1 MTRIN
6 WKEEFTTIL
15 AIEAMSARDRNVV
28 EDIKKGY
35 DRRGSSYLSSGRKSY
50 LAGIKERSLRQETAR
65 EERQTLGETVM
76 AQRLASLSKFIV
88 DKSSW
93 ASGVIESFAK
103 QEANGRVLTVRQI
116 ILLEKVE
123 LEHNAS
129 TAAEE
134 ISWTENFTN
143 NKDAVQS
150 NWSLAMYYYKA
161 NAPYFQGHVRNWF
174 RNEDGK
180 SAPTPKGWGA
190 EVSSE
195 KIPNLREYK
204 KVIDNKFVQKVLTA
218 WNAEPAFANGTYV
231 ALRSNAPVGK
241 CRINFKT
248 SGVVIK
254 SNSSTPTSSA
264 RGSKLYQVLPFG
276 AAVLVEVEERY
287 LKTAKIK

>member
-1 MTRIN
+1 MARIN
-6 WKEEFTTIL
+6 WKEEFATIL
-15 AIEAMSARDRNVV
+15 DIEAMSARDRNVV

-35 DRRGSSYLSSGRKSY
+35 DRQGSSYLSPGRKSY

-65 EERQTLGETVM
+65 EERQSLGETVM

-93 ASGVIESFAK
+93 AAGVIESFTK
-103 QEANGRVLTVRQI
+103 QEANGRVLTARQI
-116 ILLEKVE
+116 ILLEKIE
-123 LEHNAS
+123 SEHSAS

-134 ISWTENFTN
+134 ITWTEDFIS
-143 NKDAVQS
+143 NKGAVQS
-150 NWSLAMYYYKA
+150 NWSLAMCYYKA

-174 RNEDGK
+174 RNDDGK

-190 EVSSE
+190 DVSSE

-204 KVIDNKFVQKVLTA
+204 KVIENKYVQKVITA
-218 WNAEPAFANGTYV
+218 YNSEPTFPNGEYV
-231 ALRSNAPVGK
+231 SLRSNAPGK
-241 CRINFKT
+241 CRTNFKT

-264 RGSKLYQVLPFG
+264 KGSKLYQILPFG
-276 AAVLVEVEERY
+276 AAALVEVEERY

>member
-6 WKEEFTTIL
+6 WKEEFATIL
-15 AIEAMSARDRNVV
+15 AIEAMSAHDRGII

-35 DRRGSSYLSSGRKSY
+35 DRRGSSYLSAGRKSY
-50 LAGIKERSLRQETAR
+50 IAGIKERSLRQETAR

-76 AQRLASLSKFIV
+76 AQRLTSLSKFIV

-93 ASGVIESFAK
+93 AAGVIESFAK
-103 QEANGRVLTVRQI
+103 QETNGRVLTPRQI
-116 ILLEKVE
+116 ILLEKIE
-123 LEHNAS
+123 SEHNAS

-134 ISWTENFTN
+134 ITWTEDFIN

-150 NWSLAMYYYKA
+150 NWSLAMCYYKA

-174 RNEDGK
+174 RNDDGK

-190 EVSSE
+190 DVSSE

-204 KVIDNKFVQKVLTA
+204 KVVENKFVQKVITA
-218 WNAEPAFANGTYV
+218 YNSEPIFADGEYV
-231 ALRSNAPVGK
+231 SLRSNAPGK
-241 CRINFKT
+241 FRTNFNT
-248 SGVVIK
+248 SGVVIR
-254 SNSSTPTSSA
+254 SNSSMPTTSA
-264 RGSKLYQVLPFG
+264 KGSKVYQVLPFG
-276 AAVLVEVEERY
+276 AAALVDIEERY

>member
-1 MTRIN
+1 MARTN
-6 WKEEFTTIL
+6 WKEEFATIL
-15 AIEAMSARDRNVV
+15 DIEAMSARDRNVV

-35 DRRGSSYLSSGRKSY
+35 DRQGSSYLSPGRKSY
-50 LAGIKERSLRQETAR
+50 LAGIKERSLRQQVAR
-65 EERQTLGETVM
+65 EERATLGETVM

-93 ASGVIESFAK
+93 AAGVIESFAK
-103 QEANGRVLTVRQI
+103 QEKNGRTLTVRQI
-116 ILLEKVE
+116 ILLEKIE
-123 LEHNAS
+123 SEHSAS

-134 ISWTENFTN
+134 ITWTEDFTN
-143 NKDAVQS
+143 NKGAVQS

-174 RNEDGK
+174 RNTDGK

-190 EVSSE
+190 DVSSE

-204 KVIDNKFVQKVLTA
+204 KVIENKYVQKVIA
-218 WNAEPAFANGTYV
+218 AYNSEPTFPNGEYV
-231 ALRSNAPVGK
+231 SLRSNAPGK
-241 CRINFKT
+241 CRTNFKT

-264 RGSKLYQVLPFG
+264 KGSKVYQVLPFG
-276 AAVLVEVEERY
+276 AAALVEVEERY

>member
-1 MTRIN
+1 MARIN
-6 WKEEFTTIL
+6 WKEEFATIL
-15 AIEAMSARDRNVV
+15 DIEAMSARDRNVV

-35 DRRGSSYLSSGRKSY
+35 DRQGSSYLSPGRKSY
-50 LAGIKERSLRQETAR
+50 LAGIKERSLQQQVAR
-65 EERQTLGETVM
+65 EERATLGETVM

-93 ASGVIESFAK
+93 AAGVIESFTK
-103 QEANGRVLTVRQI
+103 QESNGRVLTPRQI
-116 ILLEKVE
+116 ILLEKIE
-123 LEHNAS
+123 SEHSAS

-134 ISWTENFTN
+134 ITWTEDFIN
-143 NKDAVQS
+143 NKGAVQS

-174 RNEDGK
+174 RNDDGK
-180 SAPTPKGWGA
+180 SAPTSKGWGT

-204 KVIDNKFVQKVLTA
+204 KVIVNKYVQKVITA
-218 WNAEPAFANGTYV
+218 YNSEPTFADGAYV
-231 ALRSNAPVGK
+231 SLRSNAPGK
-241 CRINFKT
+241 CRTNFKT

-264 RGSKLYQVLPFG
+264 KGSKVYQVLPFG
-276 AAVLVEVEERY
+276 AAALVEVEERY

>member
-6 WKEEFTTIL
+6 WKEEFATIL
-15 AIEAMSARDRNVV
+15 AIEAMSAHDRGII

-35 DRRGSSYLSSGRKSY
+35 DRRGSSYLSAGRKSY
-50 LAGIKERSLRQETAR
+50 IAGIKERSLRQETAR

-76 AQRLASLSKFIV
+76 AQRLTSLSKFIV

-93 ASGVIESFAK
+93 AAGVIESFTK
-103 QEANGRVLTVRQI
+103 QESNGRVLTPRQI
-116 ILLEKVE
+116 ILLEKIE
-123 LEHNAS
+123 SEHSAS

-134 ISWTENFTN
+134 ITWTEDFTN
-143 NKDAVQS
+143 NKGAVQS

-174 RNEDGK
+174 RNDDGK

-190 EVSSE
+190 DVSSE

-204 KVIDNKFVQKVLTA
+204 KVIENKYVQKVIA
-218 WNAEPAFANGTYV
+218 AYNSEPTFADGAYV
-231 ALRSNAPVGK
+231 SLRSNAPGK
-241 CRINFKT
+241 CRTNFKT

-264 RGSKLYQVLPFG
+264 KGSKVYQVLPFG
-276 AAVLVEVEERY
+276 AAALVEVEERY

>member
-1 MTRIN
+1 MARIN
-6 WKEEFTTIL
+6 WKEEFATIL
-15 AIEAMSARDRNVV
+15 DIEAMSARDRNVV

-35 DRRGSSYLSSGRKSY
+35 DRQGSSYLSSGRKSY
-50 LAGIKERSLRQETAR
+50 LAGIKERSLQQQASR
-65 EERQTLGETVM
+65 EERATLGETVM

-93 ASGVIESFAK
+93 AAGVIESFTK
-103 QEANGRVLTVRQI
+103 QETNGRTLTPRQI
-116 ILLEKVE
+116 ILLEKIE
-123 LEHNAS
+123 SEHSAS

-134 ISWTENFTN
+134 ITWTEDFIN
-143 NKDAVQS
+143 NKGAVQS

-161 NAPYFQGHVRNWF
+161 NAPYYQGHVRNWF
-174 RNEDGK
+174 RNTDGK

-190 EVSSE
+190 DVSSE

-204 KVIDNKFVQKVLTA
+204 KVIENKYVQKVITA
-218 WNAEPAFANGTYV
+218 YNSEPTFPNGEYV
-231 ALRSNAPVGK
+231 SLRSNAPGK
-241 CRINFKT
+241 CRTNFKT

-264 RGSKLYQVLPFG
+264 KGSKLYQILPFG
-276 AAVLVEVEERY
+276 AAALVEVEERY

>member
-6 WKEEFTTIL
+6 WKEEFATIL

-35 DRRGSSYLSSGRKSY
+35 DRQGSSYLSPGRKSY
-50 LAGIKERSLRQETAR
+50 LAGIKERSLQQQVAR
-65 EERQTLGETVM
+65 KERATLGETVM

-93 ASGVIESFAK
+93 AAGVIESFTK
-103 QEANGRVLTVRQI
+103 QETNGRTLTPRQI
-116 ILLEKVE
+116 ILLEKIE
-123 LEHNAS
+123 SEHSAS

-134 ISWTENFTN
+134 ITWTEDFIN
-143 NKDAVQS
+143 NKGAVQS

-174 RNEDGK
+174 RNDDGK

-190 EVSSE
+190 DVSSE

-204 KVIDNKFVQKVLTA
+204 KVIENKFVQKVVTA
-218 WNAEPAFANGTYV
+218 YNSEPIFADGEYV
-231 ALRSNAPVGK
+231 SLRSNAPGK
-241 CRINFKT
+241 CRTNFKT

-264 RGSKLYQVLPFG
+264 KGSKVYQILPFG
-276 AAVLVEVEERY
+276 AATLVEVEERY

>member
-6 WKEEFTTIL
+6 WKEEFATIL
-15 AIEAMSARDRNVV
+15 DIEAMSPRDRQVV

-35 DRRGSSYLSSGRKSY
+35 DRQGSSYLSPGRKSY
-50 LAGIKERSLRQETAR
+50 LAGIKERSLQQQVAR
-65 EERQTLGETVM
+65 EERATLGETVM

-93 ASGVIESFAK
+93 AAGVIESFTK
-103 QEANGRVLTVRQI
+103 QETNGRTLTPRQI
-116 ILLEKVE
+116 ILLEKIE
-123 LEHNAS
+123 SEHSAS

-134 ISWTENFTN
+134 ITWTEDFIN
-143 NKDAVQS
+143 NKGAVQS

-174 RNEDGK
+174 RNDDGK

-190 EVSSE
+190 DVSSE

-204 KVIDNKFVQKVLTA
+204 KVIENKYVQKVITA
-218 WNAEPAFANGTYV
+218 YNSEPTFPNGEYV
-231 ALRSNAPVGK
+231 SLRSNAPGK
-241 CRINFKT
+241 CRTNFKT

-264 RGSKLYQVLPFG
+264 KGSKVYQVLPFG
-276 AAVLVEVEERY
+276 AATLVEIEERY

>member
-1 MTRIN
+1 MARIN
-6 WKEEFTTIL
+6 WKEEFATIL
-15 AIEAMSARDRNVV
+15 DIEAMSARDRNVV

-35 DRRGSSYLSSGRKSY
+35 DRQGSSYLSPGRKSY

-65 EERQTLGETVM
+65 EERQSLGETVM

-93 ASGVIESFAK
+93 AAGVIESFAK
-103 QEANGRVLTVRQI
+103 QDTNGRVLTARQI
-116 ILLEKVE
+116 ILLEKIE
-123 LEHNAS
+123 SEHSAS

-134 ISWTENFTN
+134 ITWTEDFIN

-174 RNEDGK
+174 RNDDGK

-190 EVSSE
+190 DVSSE

-204 KVIDNKFVQKVLTA
+204 KVIENKYVQKVITEY
-218 WNAEPAFANGTYV
+218 NSEPTFPNGEYV
-231 ALRSNAPVGK
+231 SLRSNAPGE
-241 CRINFKT
+241 CRTNFKT

-264 RGSKLYQVLPFG
+264 KGSKLYQILPFG
-276 AAVLVEVEERY
+276 AAALVEVEERY

>member
-1 MTRIN
+1 MARIN
-6 WKEEFTTIL
+6 WKEEFATIL
-15 AIEAMSARDRNVV
+15 DIEAMSARDRNVV

-35 DRRGSSYLSSGRKSY
+35 DRQGSSYLSPGRKSY
-50 LAGIKERSLRQETAR
+50 LAGIKERSLQQQVAR
-65 EERQTLGETVM
+65 EERATLGETVM

-93 ASGVIESFAK
+93 AAGVIESFTK
-103 QEANGRVLTVRQI
+103 QETNGRTLTPRQI
-116 ILLEKVE
+116 ILLEKIE
-123 LEHNAS
+123 SEHSAS

-134 ISWTENFTN
+134 ITWTEDFIS
-143 NKDAVQS
+143 NKGAVQS

-174 RNEDGK
+174 RNDDGK

-190 EVSSE
+190 DVSSE

-204 KVIDNKFVQKVLTA
+204 KVIENKYVQKVITA
-218 WNAEPAFANGTYV
+218 YNSEPTFPNGEYV
-231 ALRSNAPVGK
+231 SLRSNAPGK
-241 CRINFKT
+241 CRTNFKT

-264 RGSKLYQVLPFG
+264 KGSKVYQVLPFG
-276 AAVLVEVEERY
+276 AAALVEVEERY

>member
-1 MTRIN
+1 MARIN
-6 WKEEFTTIL
+6 WKEEFATIL
-15 AIEAMSARDRNVV
+15 DIEAMSARDRNVV

-35 DRRGSSYLSSGRKSY
+35 DRQGSSYLSPGRKSY

-65 EERQTLGETVM
+65 EERQSLGETVM

-93 ASGVIESFAK
+93 AAGVIESFTK
-103 QEANGRVLTVRQI
+103 QETNGRVLTARQI
-116 ILLEKVE
+116 ILLEKIE
-123 LEHNAS
+123 SEHSAS

-134 ISWTENFTN
+134 ITWTEDFIN
-143 NKDAVQS
+143 NNNAVQS
-150 NWSLAMYYYKA
+150 NWSLAMYYYRA
-161 NAPYFQGHVRNWF
+161 SAPYFQGHVRNWF
-174 RNEDGK
+174 RNDDGK

-190 EVSSE
+190 DISSE

-204 KVIDNKFVQKVLTA
+204 KVIENKYVQKVITA
-218 WNAEPAFANGTYV
+218 YNSEPTFPNGEYV
-231 ALRSNAPVGK
+231 SLRSNAPGK
-241 CRINFKT
+241 CRTNFKT

-264 RGSKLYQVLPFG
+264 KGSKVYQILPFG
-276 AAVLVEVEERY
+276 AATLVEVEERY

>member
-1 MTRIN
+1 MARIN
-6 WKEEFTTIL
+6 WKEEFATIL
-15 AIEAMSARDRNVV
+15 DIEAMSARDRNVV

-35 DRRGSSYLSSGRKSY
+35 DRQGSSYLSPGRKSY

-65 EERQTLGETVM
+65 EERQSLGETVM

-93 ASGVIESFAK
+93 AAGVIESFTK
-103 QEANGRVLTVRQI
+103 QEANGRVLTARQI
-116 ILLEKVE
+116 ILLEKIE
-123 LEHNAS
+123 SEHSAS

-134 ISWTENFTN
+134 ITWTEDFIS
-143 NKDAVQS
+143 NKGAVQS
-150 NWSLAMYYYKA
+150 NWSLAMCYYKA

-174 RNEDGK
+174 RNDDGK

-190 EVSSE
+190 DVSSE

-204 KVIDNKFVQKVLTA
+204 KVIENKYVQKVITA
-218 WNAEPAFANGTYV
+218 YNSEPTFADGEYV
-231 ALRSNAPVGK
+231 SLRSNAPGK
-241 CRINFKT
+241 CRTNFKT

-264 RGSKLYQVLPFG
+264 KGSKLYQILPFG
-276 AAVLVEVEERY
+276 AAALVEVEERY

>member
-1 MTRIN
+1 MARIN
-6 WKEEFTTIL
+6 WKEEFATIL
-15 AIEAMSARDRNVV
+15 DIEAMSARDRNVV

-35 DRRGSSYLSSGRKSY
+35 DRQGSSYLSPGRKSY

-65 EERQTLGETVM
+65 EERQSLGETVM

-93 ASGVIESFAK
+93 AAGVIESFAK
-103 QEANGRVLTVRQI
+103 QDTNGRVLTARQI
-116 ILLEKVE
+116 ILLEKIE
-123 LEHNAS
+123 SEHSAS

-134 ISWTENFTN
+134 ITWTEDFIS
-143 NKDAVQS
+143 NKGAVQS
-150 NWSLAMYYYKA
+150 NWSLAMCYYKA

-174 RNEDGK
+174 RNDDGK

-190 EVSSE
+190 DVSSE

-204 KVIDNKFVQKVLTA
+204 KVIENKYVQKVITA
-218 WNAEPAFANGTYV
+218 YNSEPTFADGEYV
-231 ALRSNAPVGK
+231 SLRSNAPGK
-241 CRINFKT
+241 CRTNFKT

-264 RGSKLYQVLPFG
+264 KGSKLYQILPFG
-276 AAVLVEVEERY
+276 AAALVEVEERY

>member
-15 AIEAMSARDRNVV
+15 GIEAMSAHDRNVV

-35 DRRGSSYLSSGRKSY
+35 DRRGSSYLSPGRKSY

-93 ASGVIESFAK
+93 ASGVIESFAE

-116 ILLEKVE
+116 ILLEKIE

-143 NKDAVQS
+143 NKDGVQG
-150 NWSLAMYYYKA
+150 NWNLAMRYYKV
-161 NAPYFQGHVRNWF
+161 NHPYYQGHVTNWF
-174 RNEDGK
+174 RNTDGK
-180 SAPTPKGWGA
+180 SVPTTSGWGA

-231 ALRSNAPVGK
+231 SLRTNAPVGK

-248 SGVVIK
+248 SGVIIK

>member
-1 MTRIN
+1 MARTN
-6 WKEEFTTIL
+6 WKEEFATIL
-15 AIEAMSARDRNVV
+15 DIEAMSARDRNVV

-35 DRRGSSYLSSGRKSY
+35 DRQGSSYLSPGRKSY
-50 LAGIKERSLRQETAR
+50 LAGIKERSLRQQVAR
-65 EERQTLGETVM
+65 EERATLGETVM

-93 ASGVIESFAK
+93 AAGVIESFAK
-103 QEANGRVLTVRQI
+103 QEKNGRTLTPRQI
-116 ILLEKVE
+116 ILLEKIE
-123 LEHNAS
+123 SEHSAS

-134 ISWTENFTN
+134 ITWTEDFIS
-143 NKDAVQS
+143 NKGGVQS

-174 RNEDGK
+174 RNDDGK

-190 EVSSE
+190 DVSSE

-204 KVIDNKFVQKVLTA
+204 KVIENKYVQKVIA
-218 WNAEPAFANGTYV
+218 AYNSEPTFANGAYV
-231 ALRSNAPVGK
+231 SLRSNAPGK
-241 CRINFKT
+241 CRTNFKT

-264 RGSKLYQVLPFG
+264 KGSKVYQVLPFG
-276 AAVLVEVEERY
+276 AAALVEVEERY

>member
-1 MTRIN
+1 MARIN
-6 WKEEFTTIL
+6 WKEEFATIL
-15 AIEAMSARDRNVV
+15 DIEAMSARDRNVV

-35 DRRGSSYLSSGRKSY
+35 DRQGSSYLSPGRKSY
-50 LAGIKERSLRQETAR
+50 LAGIKERSLRQQVAR
-65 EERQTLGETVM
+65 EERATLGETVM

-93 ASGVIESFAK
+93 AAGVIESFAK
-103 QEANGRVLTVRQI
+103 QEKNGRTLTPRQI
-116 ILLEKVE
+116 ILLEKIE
-123 LEHNAS
+123 SENNAS

-134 ISWTENFTN
+134 ITWTEDFIS
-143 NKDAVQS
+143 NKGGVQS

-174 RNEDGK
+174 RNDDGK

-190 EVSSE
+190 DVSSE

-204 KVIDNKFVQKVLTA
+204 KVIENKYVQKVIA
-218 WNAEPAFANGTYV
+218 AYNSEPTFADGAYV
-231 ALRSNAPVGK
+231 SLRANAPGK
-241 CRINFKT
+241 CRTNFKT
-248 SGVVIK
+248 GGVVIK

-264 RGSKLYQVLPFG
+264 KGSKVYQVLPFG
-276 AAVLVEVEERY
+276 AAALVEVEERY

>member
-6 WKEEFTTIL
+6 WKEEFATIL
-15 AIEAMSARDRNVV
+15 AIEAMSAHDRGII

-35 DRRGSSYLSSGRKSY
+35 DRRGSSYLSAGRKSY
-50 LAGIKERSLRQETAR
+50 IAGIKERSLRQETAR

-76 AQRLASLSKFIV
+76 AQRLTSLSKFIV

-93 ASGVIESFAK
+93 AAGVIESFTK
-103 QEANGRVLTVRQI
+103 QESNGRVLTPRQI
-116 ILLEKVE
+116 ILLEKIE
-123 LEHNAS
+123 SEHSAS

-134 ISWTENFTN
+134 ITWTEDFTN
-143 NKDAVQS
+143 NKGAVQS

-174 RNEDGK
+174 RNDDGK

-190 EVSSE
+190 DVSSE

-204 KVIDNKFVQKVLTA
+204 KVIENKYVQKVIA
-218 WNAEPAFANGTYV
+218 AYNSEPTFADGEYV
-231 ALRSNAPVGK
+231 SLRSNAPGK
-241 CRINFKT
+241 CRTNFKT

-264 RGSKLYQVLPFG
+264 KGSKVYQVLPFG
-276 AAVLVEVEERY
+276 AAALVEVEERY